1 MMISM
6 VKLMRYDRTG
16 RAKTEYSRSS
26 TKLSGR
32 LERAG
37 VGVTYFGYGVRLEHS
52 LDKRTPRLP
61 SGGVW

>member
-16 RAKTEYSRSS
+16 RAKTEYSRSG
-26 TKLSGR
+26 TKLWTA
-32 LERAG
+32 ERG
-37 VGVTYFGYGVRLEHS
+37 VGVTDFGYGVRLEHS
-52 LDKRTPRLP
+52 LDKRTPRPP